1 MRLNDVRGLPVSTGD
16 PAALAS
22 YELAARQTL
31 GYFGNPL
38 ATLDEALAEDPDFA
52 MAHAL
57 RADLAVM
64 SSEQGA
70 LPLIRDVFPAAS
82 CAIVGTPFAR
92 CSLVQ
97 RSSAPVRPRY
107 QD

>member
-1 MRLNDVRGLPVSTGD
+1 MKLTDSRGLAVSTQND
-16 PAALAS
+16 WALEL
-22 YELAARQTL
+22 YELAASQTQ

-38 ATLDEALAEDPDFA
+38 ATIDEALAEESDFA

-70 LPLIRDVFPAAS
+70 LHLIQSSIDAL
-82 CAIVGTPFAR
+82 AR
-92 CSLVQ
+92 MGSRATWS
-97 RSSAPVRPRY
+97 RSRPRM
-107 QD
+107 

>member
-1 MRLNDVRGLPVSTGD
+1 MKLTDERGLPVSTRSG
-16 PAALAS
+16 AALER
-22 YELAARQTL
+22 YELAVRQTA

-38 ATLDEALAEDPDFA
+38 ETLEEALAFDPDFA

-70 LPLIRDVFPAAS
+70 LP
-82 CAIVGTPFAR
+82 
-92 CSLVQ
+92 
-97 RSSAPVRPRY
+97 
-107 QD
+107 